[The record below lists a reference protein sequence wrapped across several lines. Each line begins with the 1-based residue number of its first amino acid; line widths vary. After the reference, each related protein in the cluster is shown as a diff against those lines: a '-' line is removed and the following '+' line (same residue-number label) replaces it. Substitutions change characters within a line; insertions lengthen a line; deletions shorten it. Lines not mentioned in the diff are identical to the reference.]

1 MFYRS
6 IGVSAAVLVATGSL
20 FDPSAGAAP
29 ARVDVTMVGSNTTQE
44 VMGAITAAFN
54 TSSAATSLNAKVTNV
69 YAQPGNPGAI
79 VPSDAHCN
87 GGAPITYIQGSSPAA
102 GQRTAPNG
110 SKAGKAALATSVTN
124 GDSCVSVARS
134 SSPGSSTDAAGTQA
148 FGYAVDAVS
157 WATAANGNAPKNLS
171 MMQLEGI
178 YDCRYTNWSQV
189 GGKRAPIFRFFPQN
203 GSGSGS
209 FFAGVLGFDPRVV
222 GGVNR
227 CSGPS
232 FQIEENEAT
241 QIKGVNIVKD
251 AVMVYSAGA
260 WVAQANHV
268 DPDGRNGFVLR
279 SINNKANPVSRLAS
293 GRYAPG
299 SIVVQGN
306 VEPSTYQPTSNTAVQ
321 GVRDLFNFINTN
333 SVDYAVADAFVGGVS
348 ALCTGKDAALV
359 AHYGFAPLTR
369 CVEQF

>member
-232 FQIEENEAT
+232 FQIEENEA
-241 QIKGVNIVKD
+241 
-251 AVMVYSAGA
+251 
-260 WVAQANHV
+260 NHV